1 MASFGDYIKK
11 EREKSD
17 MTQDK
22 LSKILDI
29 PYTDVSKI
37 EHGKKK
43 FKFEKLSDLAKVLK
57 VNLQH
62 LKDLYG
68 ADIMVEHK
76 EKYECSD
83 KVFSVAE
90 SQSRYME
97 NKNATQGNLKFQ

>member
-1 MASFGDYIKK
+1 MATFGDYIKK

-22 LSKILDI
+22 LSKVLDI

-37 EHGKKK
+37 ERGKKK
-43 FKFEKLSDLAKVLK
+43 FKFEKLPDLAKVLK

-68 ADIMVEHK
+68 ADIMVAQK

-90 SQSRYME
+90 NQARYVK
-97 NKNATQGNLKFQ
+97 NKNFNRTKAIN

>member
-1 MASFGDYIKK
+1 MATFGDYIKK
-11 EREKSD
+11 EREKSE

-22 LSKILDI
+22 LSKVLDI

-37 EHGKKK
+37 ERGRKK
-43 FKFEKLSDLAKVLK
+43 FKFGKLPDLAKVLK

-68 ADIMVEHK
+68 ADIMVEQK

-90 SQSRYME
+90 SQDRYGK
-97 NKNATQGNLKFQ
+97 NKNAKQGNLKFQ